1 MPSTSGRCQFEKFS
15 SEEFS
20 FEKFS
25 FEEPKCLPTKL
36 NLTFAFKIHKRESLA
51 SPEISILGII
61 HEPPSSWGNSS
72 STGFRT
78 GIQ

>member
-36 NLTFAFKIHKRESLA
+36 NLTFAFNSQERKFSKSRDFD
-51 SPEISILGII
+51 
-61 HEPPSSWGNSS
+61 SWDYP
-72 STGFRT
+72 
-78 GIQ
+78 